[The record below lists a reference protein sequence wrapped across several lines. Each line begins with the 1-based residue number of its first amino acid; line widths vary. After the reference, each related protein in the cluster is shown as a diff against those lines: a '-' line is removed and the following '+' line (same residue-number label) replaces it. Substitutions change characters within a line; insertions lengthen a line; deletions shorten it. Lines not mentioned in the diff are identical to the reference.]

1 MEQQKEISYQ
11 LSLEFSDNT
20 EAVSPVQEIPD
31 VFRDDS
37 GKGLQVISAS
47 SQGRVLAQEDLMQHV
62 CSPANMSRAFAQV
75 KRNKG
80 GSGIDGQS
88 IDEFLQWYR
97 EEGPSLLST
106 LYNGNYQP
114 SGIKQVEIPK
124 ANGGYRKLGIPTI
137 KDRVIQQAI
146 HQVLSPLFDPYFSKS
161 SFGFREKRT
170 AHQALR
176 QGKEYVRSGNY
187 IVVDIDLKNFFDKVN
202 HDRLL
207 HRLSQVVMDKVL
219 LGLIRKYL
227 QTGVMLGG
235 LVSQR
240 LQGTPQGSPLSPLLS
255 NIVLDE
261 LDKELERRGHK
272 FCRYAD
278 DCNIYVRSQR
288 AGERVMSSI
297 SNFIETRLKLQIN
310 RDKSKVVVSRE
321 AKFLGYRISEGGA
334 LTIHPHSLSRLK
346 KKIRGITKRNRGY
359 SFVSIISDL
368 TASLRGWYHYYKH
381 QEWRSDFVALDGWIR
396 RRLRC
401 YRLKQCQRTYGIVR
415 LLTSHGIKES
425 RAWSVAAYSQG
436 WWAMSS
442 RTAVSRAMN
451 NYWLEE
457 HGLFNLTRNYDALQ
471 KL

>member
-11 LSLEFSDNT
+11 LSLEFGDKA
-20 EAVSPVQEIPD
+20 EVVSPVRKSPD
-31 VFRDDS
+31 VLRDDS
-37 GKGLQVISAS
+37 GKGLQVRSAS
-47 SQGRVLAQEDLMQHV
+47 SQGRVLAQEDLMRHV
-62 CSPANMSRAFAQV
+62 CSPANMSRAFRQV

-80 GSGIDGQS
+80 SSGIDRQS
-88 IDEFLQWYR
+88 IDEFSQWYR
-97 EEGPSLLST
+97 EEGPNLLSLLC
-106 LYNGNYQP
+106 NGNYQP
-114 SGIKQVEIPK
+114 SDVKQVEIPK
-124 ANGGYRKLGIPTI
+124 PNGGYRKLGIPTVN
-137 KDRVIQQAI
+137 DRVIQQAI
-146 HQVLSPLFDPYFSKS
+146 HQVLSPLFDSHFSNS

-176 QGKEYVRSGNY
+176 QGKKYVSSGNY

-207 HRLSQVVMDKVL
+207 HRLSKVVRDKVL

-227 QTGVMLGG
+227 QTGIMSGG

-297 SNFIETRLKLQIN
+297 SNFIESRLKLQIN
-310 RDKSKVVVSRE
+310 SEKSKVVASHE
-321 AKFLGYRISEGGA
+321 AKFLGYRIGEGGV
-334 LTIHPHSLSRLK
+334 LTIHPQSLSRLK
-346 KKIRGITKRNRGY
+346 KKIRGITKRNRGC
-359 SFVSIISDL
+359 SFASIVSEL
-368 TASLRGWYHYYKH
+368 TVSLRGWYHYFKH
-381 QEWRSDFVALDGWIR
+381 QEWRSDFVALQGWVR

-415 LLTSHGIKES
+415 FLISQGVKS
-425 RAWSVAAYSQG
+425 SQSWNVAVYSQG
-436 WWAMSS
+436 WWSMSS
-442 RTAVSRAMN
+442 RSAVNRAMSN
-451 NYWLEE
+451 QWLEE
-457 HGLFNLTRNYDALQ
+457 QGLFNLIRNYDALQ